1 VTDVSEIER
10 RWESEAL
17 RLYRRYQIEI
27 VESLGL
33 CPWATRART
42 DGRMR
47 ERVLSQTRTT
57 LRPSLEAIDALDADD
72 EVEVAVFLYPRLPL
86 DLHDFRRFA
95 GRVRAADARRHD
107 LGAAPFVI
115 AVFHPD
121 AEIDDANA
129 ERLVPF
135 LRRTPDPT
143 LQLVRTSVLERVRSG
158 APQGTQLVVDLD
170 ALERFSTREDELPM
184 HERIARAN
192 FETVA
197 RVGIDDVARRLDD
210 VRADR
215 VRSYAALAK

>member
-1 VTDVSEIER
+1 VIAETDIER
-10 RWESEAL
+10 RWEVEAL

-27 VESLGL
+27 VEALGL
-33 CPWATRART
+33 CPWAPRARI

-47 ERVLSQTRTT
+47 ERVLLQTRTT
-57 LRPSLEAIDALDADD
+57 LRPSLEAIDALDADPA
-72 EVEVAVFLYPRLPL
+72 VEVAVFLYPRLRL

-95 GRVRAADARRHD
+95 GRVRAADARRRE

-121 AEIDDANA
+121 AETDDASA

-143 LQLVRTSVLERVRSG
+143 LQLVRATVLDRVRSG

-170 ALERFSTREDELPM
+170 ALERGTAPDDELPM

-192 FETVA
+192 FETVT
-197 RVGIDDVARRLDD
+197 RVGLDDVARRLDD